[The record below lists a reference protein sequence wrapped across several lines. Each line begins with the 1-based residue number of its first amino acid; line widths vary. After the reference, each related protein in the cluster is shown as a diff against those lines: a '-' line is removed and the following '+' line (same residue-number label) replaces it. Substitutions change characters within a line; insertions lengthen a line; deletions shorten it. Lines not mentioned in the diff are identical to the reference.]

1 MTFQR
6 IVVALL
12 VLIVA
17 GLGAIGY
24 FEWKMA
30 VQVRTL
36 KAFVEGYVFNE
47 AVIACEQA
55 KSSTPFKW
63 NGGKSTAVIGLNSV
77 KTDKYTVS
85 ASYTLVADS
94 VYCDYDPIKRK
105 AEIGSSFLEAGVTI
119 RPCQAWDGI
128 VMAQGQGDYRIL
140 HEAALRDYL
149 AGVADLAATLGG
161 EPASWSITEVGDGNL
176 NLVFI
181 VKGGRG
187 GIAVKQALPYVR
199 LVGESW
205 PLPLSRAHYEYLALS
220 RQAELAPGLV
230 PALLHHN
237 EALALTVMEL
247 LEPHIIMRKGMV
259 AGSQYPRF
267 VDDITTFMAR
277 TLFFTSDL
285 AVSAAE
291 KKQGIA
297 AFAGNHALC
306 KITEDL
312 IFTDPYRVAEQ
323 NRWTA
328 PYLDALAAEL
338 REDMDLHVAISR
350 LKLKFMASPE
360 ALLHGDLHTGS
371 IMVTGGETRVIDP
384 EFAFYGPMGFDV
396 GAVLAN
402 LLMAY
407 FASAGHE
414 RTPGERRAFE
424 AWVLETV
431 ETVWNDFTRK
441 FLELWRAG
449 AAGDAYPASLF
460 AGETGAARLEAER
473 QAYMQRLF
481 ADTVG
486 FAAAKT
492 IRRIF
497 GLAHNIDFELIED
510 PRRRAISEA
519 RAVRLARAM
528 MLEVGAFPTIADV
541 TAAARKLRDWQ
552 PEF

>member
-1 MTFQR
+1 MTQER
-6 IVVALL
+6 
-12 VLIVA
+12 
-17 GLGAIGY
+17 
-24 FEWKMA
+24 E
-30 VQVRTL
+30 
-36 KAFVEGYVFNE
+36 
-47 AVIACEQA
+47 
-55 KSSTPFKW
+55 
-63 NGGKSTAVIGLNSV
+63 
-77 KTDKYTVS
+77 
-85 ASYTLVADS
+85 
-94 VYCDYDPIKRK
+94 
-105 AEIGSSFLEAGVTI
+105 
-119 RPCQAWDGI
+119 
-128 VMAQGQGDYRIL
+128 DYRIL

-149 AGVADLAATLGG
+149 AGLPDLKTLLGG
-161 EPASWSITEVGDGNL
+161 DPAHWAITEVGDGNL

-181 VKGGRG
+181 VKGTNG

-220 RQAELAPGLV
+220 KQAELASGLV

-247 LEPHIIMRKGMV
+247 LEPHIIMRKGLV
-259 AGSQYPRF
+259 AGTQYPGF

-285 AVSAAE
+285 ALSAAE
-291 KKQGIA
+291 KKEGIA

-312 IFTDPYRVAEQ
+312 IFTDPYRIAEQ

-328 PYLDALAAEL
+328 PYLDGLAAEL
-338 REDMDLHVAISR
+338 RDDMDLHVAISR

-371 IMVTGGETRVIDP
+371 IMVTESQTRVIDP

-414 RTPGERRAFE
+414 RAPGERAAFE
-424 AWVLETV
+424 AWVLQTV
-431 ETVWNDFTRK
+431 ETVWSEFARK
-441 FLELWRAG
+441 FLELWRAQG
-449 AAGDAYPASLF
+449 TGDAYPISLF
-460 AGETGAARLEAER
+460 AGEKGAARLEAER

-481 ADTVG
+481 TETVG
-486 FAAAKT
+486 FAAAKI

-510 PRRRAISEA
+510 ARKRAVSEA
-519 RAVRLARAM
+519 RAVRLARGM
-528 MLEVGAFPTIADV
+528 MVEAAAFRVIADV
-541 TAAARKLRDWQ
+541 TGAARKLKDWQ
-552 PEF
+552 PELSG

>member
-1 MTFQR
+1 
-6 IVVALL
+6 
-12 VLIVA
+12 
-17 GLGAIGY
+17 
-24 FEWKMA
+24 
-30 VQVRTL
+30 
-36 KAFVEGYVFNE
+36 
-47 AVIACEQA
+47 
-55 KSSTPFKW
+55 
-63 NGGKSTAVIGLNSV
+63 
-77 KTDKYTVS
+77 
-85 ASYTLVADS
+85 
-94 VYCDYDPIKRK
+94 
-105 AEIGSSFLEAGVTI
+105 
-119 RPCQAWDGI
+119 
-128 VMAQGQGDYRIL
+128 MAQERGDYRIL

-149 AGVADLAATLGG
+149 AGLPDLKTLLGG
-161 EPASWSITEVGDGNL
+161 DPARWAITEVGDGNL

-181 VKGGRG
+181 VKGTNG

-220 RQAELAPGLV
+220 KQAELASGLV

-237 EALALTVMEL
+237 ETLALTVMEL
-247 LEPHIIMRKGMV
+247 LEPHIIMRKGLV
-259 AGSQYPRF
+259 AGTQYPGF

-285 AVSAAE
+285 ALSAAE
-291 KKQGIA
+291 KKEGIA

-312 IFTDPYRVAEQ
+312 IFTDPYRIAEQ

-328 PYLDALAAEL
+328 PYLDGLAAAL
-338 REDMDLHVAISR
+338 RDDMDLHVAISR

-371 IMVTGGETRVIDP
+371 IMVTESQTRVIDP

-414 RTPGERRAFE
+414 RAPGERAAFE
-424 AWVLETV
+424 AWVLQTV
-431 ETVWNDFTRK
+431 ETVWSEFARK
-441 FLELWRAG
+441 FLELWRAQG
-449 AAGDAYPASLF
+449 TGDAYPISLF
-460 AGETGAARLEAER
+460 AGEKGAARLEAER

-481 ADTVG
+481 TDTVG

-510 PRRRAISEA
+510 AQKRAVSEA
-519 RAVRLARAM
+519 RAVR
-528 MLEVGAFPTIADV
+528 D
-541 TAAARKLRDWQ
+541 RKSVV
-552 PEF
+552 

>member
-1 MTFQR
+1 
-6 IVVALL
+6 
-12 VLIVA
+12 
-17 GLGAIGY
+17 
-24 FEWKMA
+24 
-30 VQVRTL
+30 
-36 KAFVEGYVFNE
+36 
-47 AVIACEQA
+47 
-55 KSSTPFKW
+55 
-63 NGGKSTAVIGLNSV
+63 
-77 KTDKYTVS
+77 
-85 ASYTLVADS
+85 
-94 VYCDYDPIKRK
+94 
-105 AEIGSSFLEAGVTI
+105 
-119 RPCQAWDGI
+119 
-128 VMAQGQGDYRIL
+128 MAQEREDYRIL

-149 AGVADLAATLGG
+149 AGLPDLKTLLGG
-161 EPASWSITEVGDGNL
+161 DPARWAITEVGDGNL

-181 VKGGRG
+181 VKGTNG

-220 RQAELAPGLV
+220 KQAELASGLV

-237 EALALTVMEL
+237 ETLALTVMEL
-247 LEPHIIMRKGMV
+247 LEPHIIMRKGLV
-259 AGSQYPRF
+259 AGTQYPGF

-285 AVSAAE
+285 ALSAAE
-291 KKQGIA
+291 KKEGIA

-312 IFTDPYRVAEQ
+312 IFTDPYRIAEQ

-328 PYLDALAAEL
+328 PYLDGLAAAL
-338 REDMDLHVAISR
+338 RDDMDLHVAISR

-371 IMVTGGETRVIDP
+371 IMVTESQTRVIDP

-414 RTPGERRAFE
+414 RAPGERAAFE
-424 AWVLETV
+424 AWVLQTV
-431 ETVWNDFTRK
+431 ETVWSEFARK
-441 FLELWRAG
+441 FLELWRAQG
-449 AAGDAYPASLF
+449 TGDAYPISLF
-460 AGETGAARLEAER
+460 AGEKGAARLEAER

-481 ADTVG
+481 TETVG
-486 FAAAKT
+486 FAAAKI

-510 PRRRAISEA
+510 ARKRAVSEA
-519 RAVRLARAM
+519 RAVRLARGIMVEAA
-528 MLEVGAFPTIADV
+528 AFRVIADV
-541 TAAARKLRDWQ
+541 TGAARKLRDWQ
-552 PEF
+552 PELSG

>member
-1 MTFQR
+1 
-6 IVVALL
+6 
-12 VLIVA
+12 
-17 GLGAIGY
+17 
-24 FEWKMA
+24 
-30 VQVRTL
+30 
-36 KAFVEGYVFNE
+36 
-47 AVIACEQA
+47 
-55 KSSTPFKW
+55 
-63 NGGKSTAVIGLNSV
+63 
-77 KTDKYTVS
+77 
-85 ASYTLVADS
+85 
-94 VYCDYDPIKRK
+94 
-105 AEIGSSFLEAGVTI
+105 
-119 RPCQAWDGI
+119 
-128 VMAQGQGDYRIL
+128 MAQEREDYRIL

-149 AGVADLAATLGG
+149 AGLPDLKTLLGG
-161 EPASWSITEVGDGNL
+161 DPARWAITEVGDGNL

-181 VKGGRG
+181 VKGTNG

-220 RQAELAPGLV
+220 KQAELASGLV

-237 EALALTVMEL
+237 ETLALTVMEL
-247 LEPHIIMRKGMV
+247 LEPHIIMRKGLV
-259 AGSQYPRF
+259 AGTRYPRF

-285 AVSAAE
+285 ALSAAE
-291 KKQGIA
+291 KKEGIA

-312 IFTDPYRVAEQ
+312 IFTDPYRIAEQ

-328 PYLDALAAEL
+328 PYLDGLAAAL
-338 REDMDLHVAISR
+338 RDDMDLHVAISR

-371 IMVTGGETRVIDP
+371 IMVTESQTRVIDP

-414 RTPGERRAFE
+414 RAPGERAAFE
-424 AWVLETV
+424 AWVLQTV
-431 ETVWNDFTRK
+431 ETVWSEFARK
-441 FLELWRAG
+441 FLELWRAQG
-449 AAGDAYPASLF
+449 TGDAYPISLF
-460 AGETGAARLEAER
+460 AGEKGAARLEDER

-481 ADTVG
+481 TDTVG

-510 PRRRAISEA
+510 AKARATSEA

-528 MLEVGAFPTIADV
+528 MVETGALRTIADV
-541 TAAARKLRDWQ
+541 TGAARKLRDWQ
-552 PEF
+552 PELSG